1 MDTLTCRFMKG
12 EENMGRIM
20 LATSNSTDEEYG
32 GTFEINEEYFQV
44 AVFNSSSQMGN
55 VTLSKSIENTDSIM
69 FIVSEG
75 TAMRATTIYPV
86 LYFKNG
92 IRCGIDFTISSSS
105 REYLFLDFVNNTT
118 VNLVGLS
125 LGAGTNVYVVAHGIK
140 PN

>member
-1 MDTLTCRFMKG
+1 
-12 EENMGRIM
+12 MGAIRY
-20 LATSNSTDEEYG
+20 ATSNSTDEEYG

-44 AVFNSSSQMGN
+44 ALFNSSSQTGN
-55 VTLSKSIENTDSIM
+55 VTLSYSIEKADSIM

-75 TAMRATTIYPV
+75 TAMRATAIYPMS
-86 LYFKNG
+86 YFKNG
-92 IRCGIDFTISSSS
+92 IRCGIDFSIIPSS

-118 VNLVGLS
+118 VNSVGLS